1 MPRPH
6 PPLILVDLRVCQ
18 VNRERGI
25 PVFTQSLWLALG
37 PLLKEAKLL
46 FWHDPHLP
54 PPLQKE
60 SLSRM
65 GTFLSTKELC
75 ALSDSER
82 ITDYFVPC
90 FTLLRREM
98 AQYILPDWLRAHQP
112 RRLGLVL
119 DVIPLMHPELY
130 LQDPTL
136 RGLYM
141 EGIRLMRRW
150 DLLFAISD
158 SCRQDTIHF
167 AGVDPSRIVTIDGGL
182 DTAKSQIL
190 REGRAIP
197 PDAAL
202 RRPYMIYVGG
212 DDWRKNLDGAIE
224 AFASY
229 RKGRGKISTLV
240 LACHLPEPR
249 KQDLCAL
256 SQAFG
261 LTSEE
266 VVITGRLD
274 DAALMGLVQGA
285 ELSFFPSRYEG
296 LGLPILESYACGTP
310 VVGSE
315 TSSMRELL
323 PPACRFNPERPEE
336 AASALHRFDRDPEL
350 RKVSLAFG
358 AEVLKR
364 FTWDASAKRLID
376 AAFGP
381 IPAHGAASGPV
392 AMVGVLPPATSGIA
406 RFNHRYMHLPHREVH
421 WFWSM
426 DRAAGIRAIQPK
438 PWSLFASPRS
448 LRALQS
454 RYRYVDRLFV
464 FGNSDHHL
472 PTLEAL
478 RECAELPGR
487 TWLHLHDADLM
498 GLWLGA
504 FAGDLK
510 LVHRLFA
517 RYYPEW
523 KGSPSDLLGRERPL
537 GIRPLAALGLH
548 VGIIVNSKHAEE
560 VVLNDL
566 GTAPSLGIQRLF
578 LPIEPQP
585 PRTARIAGA
594 PLRIGSFGK
603 PEKSKQLD
611 RVVAAAKALHA
622 KTPVSLVIAG
632 YEATKFLKK
641 AGLDQHPFLE
651 VLNSPSDQEL
661 LAAVASVDVAV
672 QLRYPSH
679 GESSAALG
687 QTLGFGIPTV
697 VTNVGSFTELGD
709 AVETVSPHVTP
720 AELAATIQRAASDP
734 QRAEAA
740 RAYATAHS
748 PSRFQEALEQ
758 ILSASDRP
766 D

>member
-1 MPRPH
+1 MPEALSSPRPS
-6 PPLILVDLRVCQ
+6 LLLVDLRVCQ

-25 PVFTQSLWLALG
+25 PVFTQSLLLALG
-37 PLLKEAKLL
+37 PLLEGAKLL
-46 FWHDPHLP
+46 FWHDPNLP

-60 SLSRM
+60 LLSRM
-65 GTFLSTKELC
+65 GTFLSTEELRSLP
-75 ALSDSER
+75 ASER

-98 AQYILPDWLRAHQP
+98 AQYLLPDWLRAHQP

-119 DVIPLMHPELY
+119 DVIPLMHPEIY

-158 SCRQDTIHF
+158 SCRRDTIRY
-167 AGVDPSRIVTIDGGL
+167 AGVDPSRIVNIDGGL
-182 DTAKSQIL
+182 DSAKRQLL
-190 REGRAIP
+190 REGKAIL

-212 DDWRKNLDGAIE
+212 DDWRKNMEGAIE
-224 AFASY
+224 AFARY
-229 RKGRGKISTLV
+229 KCDQGKVATLV
-240 LACHLPEPR
+240 LACHLPEGR
-249 KQDLCAL
+249 KAELHAL
-256 SQAFG
+256 ADALG
-261 LTSEE
+261 LTHED
-266 VVITGRLD
+266 VVFTGRID
-274 DAALMGLVQGA
+274 DAALMGMIQAA

-310 VVGSE
+310 VIGSE
-315 TSSMRELL
+315 TSSMRDLL
-323 PPACRFNPERPEE
+323 PPACRFNPDHPEE
-336 AASALHRFDRDPEL
+336 IAGALRSFDRNPDL
-350 RKVSLAFG
+350 RNTSLTFG

-364 FTWDASAKRLID
+364 FTWEASAQRLVS
-376 AAFGP
+376 AAFAP
-381 IPAHGAASGPV
+381 HSAEVDPAGPV
-392 AMVGVLPPATSGIA
+392 AMVGVLPPAASGIA
-406 RFNHRYMHLPHREVH
+406 RFNHRYMKLPKREAH
-421 WFWSM
+421 WYWSM
-426 DRAAGIRAIQPK
+426 DRASGIREIQPK

-448 LRALQS
+448 LRALQH
-454 RYRYVDRLFV
+454 RYHYADRLFV

-478 RECAELPGR
+478 RECADLPGR

-504 FAGDLK
+504 FGGDLK
-510 LVHRLFA
+510 LIHSLFT

-523 KGSPSDLLGRERPL
+523 GGSSSDLLGPHRPL
-537 GIRPLAALGLH
+537 GLRPLAALGQQ

-560 VVLNDL
+560 LVLKDL
-566 GTAPSLGIQRLF
+566 GASPSLGIQRLF

-585 PRTARIAGA
+585 ARSPRKEGA

-611 RVVAAAKALHA
+611 RVVAAAKSLHA
-622 KTPVSLVIAG
+622 KGPVSLVIAG
-632 YEATKFLKK
+632 YEAARFLKK

-651 VLNSPSDQEL
+651 ILNSPSDQDL
-661 LAAVASVDVAV
+661 LAAIASVDVAV

-697 VTNVGSFTELGD
+697 VTGVGSFTELGD
-709 AVETVSPHVTP
+709 AVNTVSPQVTP
-720 AELAATIQRAASDP
+720 QELAETIQRAASDP
-734 QRAEAA
+734 HRADAA
-740 RAYATAHS
+740 RAYAEAHS
-748 PSRFQEALEQ
+748 PERFQEALEK
-758 ILSASDRP
+758 ILRAD
-766 D
+766 